1 MCVKLLDMLVKIIE
15 QILKVR
21 GVTAYRL
28 ARDLGL
34 PNNQVVQWR
43 SSNQKT
49 LRLDYLCALREY
61 SGLPWEEFGKLLD
74 REFGAKK

>member
-1 MCVKLLDMLVKIIE
+1 MFIMLVKIIE
-15 QILKVR
+15 QILKAR

-43 SSNQKT
+43 SSAQKT

-61 SGLPWEEFGKLLD
+61 SGMSWDEFGKLLD
-74 REFGAKK
+74 REFHIKK